1 MIVRGITCLVPE
13 RPGLTDN
20 IHIRSIVGRFLEH
33 PRVFAFGKGDDM
45 QMYIASADWMTRNTE
60 HRVEVA
66 APVHDK
72 KIKQAIL
79 DMLKIQLADNT
90 KARNIDADGE
100 YYMPLRQSGDTLINA
115 QEYYIDKR

>member
-1 MIVRGITCLVPE
+1 
-13 RPGLTDN
+13 
-20 IHIRSIVGRFLEH
+20 
-33 PRVFAFGKGDDM
+33 M

-72 KIKQAIL
+72 KIKQEII
-79 DMLKIQLADNT
+79 DMLEIQLADNT

-115 QEYYIDKR
+115 QKYYIDKR